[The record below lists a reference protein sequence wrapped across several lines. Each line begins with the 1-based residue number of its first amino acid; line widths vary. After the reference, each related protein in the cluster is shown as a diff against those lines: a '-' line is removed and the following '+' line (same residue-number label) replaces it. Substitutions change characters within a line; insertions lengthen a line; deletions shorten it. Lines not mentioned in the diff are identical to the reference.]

1 VARVTLLAVA
11 LWTVTAYGLTCDAPG
26 PLTKAGTRPVAGFTI
41 AADPRVLPLGSIVW
55 IEGLGE
61 RQVHDIGGAVRGK
74 HVDVYVSNCRE
85 ARQWG
90 RQARLVRVLHR
101 GGRR

>member
-1 VARVTLLAVA
+1 MARQRILKPDFFTDEQL
-11 LWTVTAYGLTCDAPG
+11 
-26 PLTKAGTRPVAGFTI
+26 AGF
-41 AADPRVLPLGSIVW
+41 PPHPVLPLGS

-74 HVDVYVSNCRE
+74 HVDVYVSGCKE
-85 ARQWG
+85 ARAWG